1 LPRKKDRNKSEVI
14 GFLGVGLDNQDGHQ
28 RVTRSEHFV
37 LLGGSEET
45 HEQMQDVVIKLGE
58 SLKRRGKSL
67 PETEPDE
74 AIDLLRDALD
84 S

>member
-1 LPRKKDRNKSEVI
+1 LSRKNERNKAEVI
-14 GFLGVGLDNQDGHQ
+14 GFLGVGLDNRDGHQ

-45 HEQMQDVVIKLGE
+45 HEQMQEVVIKFTQ
-58 SLKRRGKSL
+58 SLRQRGKKL

-74 AIDLLRDALD
+74 ALDLLREAMD